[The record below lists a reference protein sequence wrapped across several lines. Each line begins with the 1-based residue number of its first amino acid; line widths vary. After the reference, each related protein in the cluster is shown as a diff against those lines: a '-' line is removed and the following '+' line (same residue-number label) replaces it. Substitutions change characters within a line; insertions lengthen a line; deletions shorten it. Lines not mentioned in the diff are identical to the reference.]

1 MVWADEIPF
10 SHLGLSISSITMH
23 KLHSSH
29 AFAYIRDEGPD
40 NCAVQTMQCN
50 VTVTSLSLPLFFS
63 VYLAIFYAAAEHFR
77 LWFNA
82 HCISWESLNC
92 LCWCWLFV
100 CYVAGMHVTWR
111 WEHWCHLF
119 WQGVWLLWEV
129 CAGFCLNSHFSA
141 VFTVYSR
148 EIGCRCGRHCLICTA
163 QLSVHNAQN
172 LVRGL
177 LSGSYS
183 TPVGENALVCS
194 RYSICFK
201 KYRAELFQNVIWE
214 LSCMLL
220 KWQTLCCAHKH
231 AYYSTLTFTLVM
243 LT

>member
-1 MVWADEIPF
+1 MVWADEIPS
-10 SHLGLSISSITMH
+10 SHLGLSISLITMH

-29 AFAYIRDEGPD
+29 AFAYIRAEGPD
-40 NCAVQTMQCN
+40 NCAVQCNGN
-50 VTVTSLSLPLFFS
+50 VTICAS
-63 VYLAIFYAAAEHFR
+63 
-77 LWFNA
+77 
-82 HCISWESLNC
+82 
-92 LCWCWLFV
+92 LFV

-129 CAGFCLNSHFSA
+129 SAGFSLNSHFSA

-148 EIGCRCGRHCLICTA
+148 EIGCRCGHHCLICTA

-214 LSCMLL
+214 LSCRLL

-231 AYYSTLTFTLVM
+231 AYYWTLNFTLVM